1 MSKGR
6 LKSSGI
12 PSEQSE
18 QKWLIEWSQQPS
30 IREKYPELALLY
42 HIPNENKD
50 KITATILKT
59 MGVKKG
65 VPDLHLPVPAGKYH
79 SLYIEM
85 KAADG
90 KPEPDQLWWRDK
102 LREQGNAHAIC
113 YGWKHASEVLE
124 WYLDLNRQA

>member
-124 WYLDLNRQA
+124 WYLDALYVC

>member
-6 LKSSGI
+6 LKASGT

-30 IREKYPELALLY
+30 IRAQYPELALLY

-59 MGVKKG
+59 IGVKKG
-65 VPDLHLPVPAGKYH
+65 VPDLHLPVPSGKYH

-85 KAADG
+85 KAIDG

-102 LREQGNAHAIC
+102 LIENGNAHAIC

-124 WYLDLNRQA
+124 WYLTLNQPE

>member
-59 MGVKKG
+59 IGVKKG

-102 LREQGNAHAIC
+102 LKEHGNAHAIC

-124 WYLDLNRQA
+124 WYLGLNRQA